1 MSKKVLIIGGVA
13 GGASAAARAR
23 RLDESAQIIVF
34 ERGPHISFANCG
46 LPYHIGGE
54 IELREKLLLQT
65 PESFNSRF
73 NVDIRVQNEILA
85 IDKQAKTVTVRDIA
99 ANKEYTESYDALILS
114 PGAGP
119 FVPPISGVR
128 NHLTHTL
135 RNVPDMDAIIA
146 SIEVNKPQHATVC
159 GGGFIGLE
167 MAEALRHRDI
177 AVTLVELA
185 PQVMA
190 PVDIEIA
197 NVLHEELKQH
207 NVELK
212 LGKALQTVG
221 ETTVSD
227 NSLMLTLN
235 DGSTL
240 ETNLLIMAVGVKPET
255 ALAVQAGLELGD
267 FGGIKVND
275 AMQTSDESIFA
286 VGDAIETEEFVTGD
300 AMLAPLA
307 GPANRQGRL
316 AANVIFGS
324 DETYK
329 KTQGTAICKVFD
341 LAVAST
347 GINEKT
353 LQRKKIAYEKVY
365 VHAMSHASYYP
376 GAHPVSLKLLF
387 NPENGKI
394 LGAQAVGKDGVDKRI
409 DVLSVA
415 QRAGLTVYDLQDLE
429 LCYAPPFGSA
439 RDVVNQAGLLA
450 TNVMKGDEVVFHSAD
465 IEQLADNQLLI
476 DVRTE
481 HEVDN
486 MGMIP
491 GAINIPVD
499 DLRANLCNIDKQKEI
514 LVYCQVGLRGHVA
527 STLLKNSGYKVK
539 NLTGGFKT
547 WQASREFIA

>member
-1 MSKKVLIIGGVA
+1 MSKKILIIGGVA

-23 RLDESAQIIVF
+23 RLDESATIVVF
-34 ERGPHISFANCG
+34 ERGPYISFANCG

-65 PESFNSRF
+65 PESFKARF
-73 NVDIRVQNEILA
+73 NVDIRVQNEITA
-85 IDKQAKTVTVRDIA
+85 INKEAKTVTVRDILA
-99 ANKEYTESYDALILS
+99 DKEYTESYDALILS

-128 NHLTHTL
+128 NHLTYTL
-135 RNVPDMDAIIA
+135 RNMSDMDAIIA
-146 SIEVNKPQHATVC
+146 SIDINKPKHATVC

-177 AVTLVELA
+177 TVTLVELGE
-185 PQVMA
+185 QVMA

-197 NVLHEELKQH
+197 NVLHEELEQH
-207 NVELK
+207 GIDLK
-212 LGKALQTVG
+212 LGKALQEVG
-221 ETTVSD
+221 ATTVTD
-227 NSLMLTLN
+227 KALTLTLN

-240 ETNLLIMAVGVKPET
+240 QTNLLIMAVGVKPEIS
-255 ALAVQAGLELGD
+255 LAVQAGIEIGEL
-267 FGGIKVND
+267 GGIKVNEF
-275 AMQTSDESIFA
+275 MQTSDDAIFA
-286 VGDAIETEEFVTGD
+286 VGDAIEDPEFVTGD

-316 AANVIFGS
+316 AANVIFGRR
-324 DETYK
+324 ETYK
-329 KTQGTAICKVFD
+329 KTQATAICKVFD

-347 GINEKT
+347 GLSEKV
-353 LQRKKIAYEKVY
+353 LLRKNISYEKVY

-376 GAHPVSLKLLF
+376 GAHPISLKLLF
-387 NPENGKI
+387 SPENGKI

-439 RDVVNQAGLLA
+439 RDVVNQVGLLA
-450 TNVMKGDEVVFHSAD
+450 TNVMRGDEVIFHCD
-465 IEQLADNQLLI
+465 QLATLTDKQLLI
-476 DVRTE
+476 DVRTAQ
-481 HEVDN
+481 EVDN

-499 DLRANLCNIDKQKEI
+499 DLRANLCNIPKDKEI
-514 LVYCQVGLRGHVA
+514 FIYCQVGLRGHVA
-527 STLLKNSGYKVK
+527 LRLLTNLGYKVK
-539 NLTGGFKT
+539 NLSGGFKT
-547 WQASREFIA
+547 WKAFNY

>member
-1 MSKKVLIIGGVA
+1 MSKKILIIGGVA

-73 NVDIRVQNEILA
+73 NVDIRVNNEILA
-85 IDKQAKTVTVRDIA
+85 INKEAKAVTVRDIA
-99 ANKEYTESYDALILS
+99 AEKEYTESYDALILS

-146 SIEVNKPQHATVC
+146 SIEINKPKHATVC

-197 NVLHEELKQH
+197 NVLHEELEQH

-212 LGKALQTVG
+212 LGKALQEVAPTIVDDSAL
-221 ETTVSD
+221 T
-227 NSLMLTLN
+227 LTLN

-240 ETNLLIMAVGVKPET
+240 TTNLLIMAVGVKPET
-255 ALAVQAGLELGD
+255 TLAIQAGLELGD
-267 FGGIKVND
+267 FGGIKVNES
-275 AMQTSDESIFA
+275 MQTSDASIFA
-286 VGDAIETEEFVTGD
+286 VGDAIETAEFVTGD

-347 GINEKT
+347 GMNEKT
-353 LQRKKIAYEKVY
+353 LQRKKMAYEKVY

-450 TNVMKGDEVVFHSAD
+450 TNVIKGDEVVFHSAD

-481 HEVDN
+481 QEVDN

-499 DLRANLCNIDKQKEI
+499 DLRANLCKIDKQKEI

-527 STLLKNSGYKVK
+527 STLLKNSGYNVK

-547 WQASREFIA
+547 WKAFNY

>member
-1 MSKKVLIIGGVA
+1 MSKKILIIGGVA

-23 RLDESAQIIVF
+23 RLDENAEIIVF
-34 ERGPHISFANCG
+34 ERGPYISFANCG

-54 IELREKLLLQT
+54 IEQREKLLLQT

-73 NVDIRVQNEILA
+73 NVDIRIQNEILA
-85 IDKQAKTVTVRDIA
+85 IDKEAKTVTVHNLLAD
-99 ANKEYTESYDALILS
+99 KEYTESYDALILS
-114 PGAGP
+114 PGARP
-119 FVPPISGVR
+119 FVPPIAGVR

-146 SIEVNKPQHATVC
+146 SIDINKPKHATVC
-159 GGGFIGLE
+159 GGGFIGIE
-167 MAEALRHRDI
+167 VAEALRHRDI
-177 AVTLVELA
+177 AVTLIELA

-197 NVLHEELKQH
+197 NVLHVELEQH
-207 NVELK
+207 NIDLK
-212 LGKALQTVG
+212 LGKALHAVG
-221 ETTVSD
+221 KITAADSALT
-227 NSLMLTLN
+227 LTLN
-235 DGSTL
+235 DSSTF

-255 ALAVQAGLELGD
+255 SLAVQAGLKIGELG
-267 FGGIKVND
+267 GIQVNEF
-275 AMQTSDESIFA
+275 MQTSDEAIFA
-286 VGDAIETEEFVTGD
+286 VGDAIEDSDFVSGD
-300 AMLAPLA
+300 AVLIPLA

-316 AANVIFGS
+316 VANVIFGS
-324 DETYK
+324 NETYK
-329 KTQGTAICKVFD
+329 KTQGSAICKVFD

-347 GINEKT
+347 GLNEKM
-353 LQRKKIAYEKVY
+353 LQLKKIPYEKVY

-376 GAHPVSLKLLF
+376 GAHPVSLKLIF
-387 NPENGKI
+387 NPEDGKI

-450 TNVMKGDEVVFHSAD
+450 SNVMRGEEVIFHCDELT
-465 IEQLADNQLLI
+465 ELTDNQLLI

-481 HEVDN
+481 KEVDD

-499 DLRANLCNIDKQKEI
+499 ELRENICKIDKHKEI
-514 LVYCQVGLRGHVA
+514 LIYCQVGLRGHVA
-527 STLLKNSGYKVK
+527 SRLLTNLGYKVK

-547 WQASREFIA
+547 WQAFNY

>member
-1 MSKKVLIIGGVA
+1 MSKKLLIVGGVA

-23 RLDESAQIIVF
+23 RIDETAEIIVF

-65 PESFNSRF
+65 PESFKARF
-73 NVDIRVQNEILA
+73 NVDIRIQSEVMS
-85 IDKQAKTVTVRDIA
+85 IDKEAKTVVIRDIL

-119 FVPPISGVR
+119 FVPPISGVT

-135 RNVPDMDAIIA
+135 RNVPDMDAIIE
-146 SIEVNKPQHATVC
+146 SININKPIHATVC

-167 MAEALRHRDI
+167 MAEALRHRGI

-197 NVLHEELKQH
+197 NVLHEELEQH
-207 NVELK
+207 QVELK
-212 LGKALQTVG
+212 LGKALQSVAPVNA
-221 ETTVSD
+221 ED
-227 NSLMLTLN
+227 KSLTLTLN
-235 DGSTL
+235 DGETL
-240 ETNLLIMAVGVKPET
+240 TTNLLIMAVGVKPET
-255 ALAVQAGLELGD
+255 TLAVQADLAIGP
-267 FGGIKVND
+267 FGGIAVNTQ
-275 AMQTSDESIFA
+275 MQTSDKNIYA
-286 VGDAIETEEFVTGD
+286 VGDAVEDPDFVTGEP
-300 AMLAPLA
+300 MLAPLA

-316 AANVIFGS
+316 AANVIFGAT
-324 DETYK
+324 ETYQ

-347 GINEKT
+347 GMNEKT
-353 LQRKKIAYEKVY
+353 LLRKKMDYQKVY
-365 VHAMSHASYYP
+365 VHTASHASYYP
-376 GAHPVSLKLLF
+376 DSHPVTLILLF
-387 NPENGKI
+387 IPSTGAI
-394 LGAQAVGKDGVDKRI
+394 LGAQAVGRDGIDKRI
-409 DVLSVA
+409 DVLAVA
-415 QRAGLTVYDLQDLE
+415 QRAGLKVQDLQDLE

-439 RDVVNQAGLLA
+439 RDVVNQAGLHA
-450 TNVMKGDEVVFHSAD
+450 SNVMKGDDIIFHCD
-465 IEQLADNQLLI
+465 ELITIDEEKQQLI
-476 DVRTE
+476 DVRT
-481 HEVDN
+481 HAEVDD

-499 DLRANLCNIDKQKEI
+499 HIRAEITKIDKSKEI

-527 STLLKNSGYKVK
+527 SCLLQNLGYKVK
-539 NLTGGFKT
+539 NLTGGYKT
-547 WQASREFIA
+547 WKSFNY

>member
-1 MSKKVLIIGGVA
+1 MSKKILIIGGVA

-23 RLDESAQIIVF
+23 RLDENAEIIVF
-34 ERGPHISFANCG
+34 ERGPYISFANCG

-54 IELREKLLLQT
+54 IEQREKLLLQT

-73 NVDIRVQNEILA
+73 NVDIRIKNEILA
-85 IDKQAKTVTVRDIA
+85 INREEKIVTVRDIA
-99 ANKEYTESYDALILS
+99 ANKEYMESYDALVLS

-135 RNVPDMDAIIA
+135 RNVPDMDAIIT
-146 SIEVNKPQHATVC
+146 SITINKPKHATVC

-197 NVLHEELKQH
+197 NVLH
-207 NVELK
+207 VELEQHHVDLR
-212 LGKALQTVG
+212 LGKALQAVR
-221 ETTVSD
+221 ETTVTD
-227 NSLMLTLN
+227 ESLILTLN
-235 DGSTL
+235 DDSTF

-255 ALAVQAGLELGD
+255 ALAVQAGLKIGELG
-267 FGGIKVND
+267 GIQVNEF
-275 AMQTSDESIFA
+275 MQTSDDAIFA
-286 VGDAIETEEFVTGD
+286 VGDAIEDPDFVTGD
-300 AMLAPLA
+300 AMLIPLA

-324 DETYK
+324 NETYK

-347 GINEKT
+347 GLNEKT
-353 LQRKKIAYEKVY
+353 LLRKKIPYEKVY

-376 GAHPVSLKLLF
+376 GAHPVSLKLIF
-387 NPENGKI
+387 NPDNGKI

-450 TNVMKGDEVVFHSAD
+450 SNVMKGEEIIFHCD
-465 IEQLADNQLLI
+465 DLAKLTDNQLLI

-481 HEVDN
+481 QEVDG

-499 DLRANLCNIDKQKEI
+499 ELRANICKIDKHKEI
-514 LVYCQVGLRGHVA
+514 LIYCQVGLRGHVA
-527 STLLKNSGYKVK
+527 SRLLTNLGYKVK

-547 WQASREFIA
+547 WQAFNY

>member
-65 PESFNSRF
+65 PESFKARF

-85 IDKQAKTVTVRDIA
+85 INKEAKTVTVRDIL

-128 NHLTHTL
+128 NHLTYTL
-135 RNVPDMDAIIA
+135 RNMPDMDAIIA
-146 SIEVNKPQHATVC
+146 SIELNKPKHATVC

-177 AVTLVELA
+177 AVTLVELGE
-185 PQVMA
+185 QVMA

-197 NVLHEELKQH
+197 NVLHEELEQH
-207 NVELK
+207 GIDLK
-212 LGKALQTVG
+212 LGKALQKVG
-221 ETTVSD
+221 TTTVAD
-227 NSLMLTLN
+227 KSLTLTLN

-240 ETNLLIMAVGVKPET
+240 QTNLLIMAVGVKPET
-255 ALAVQAGLELGD
+255 SLAVQAGLEIGEL
-267 FGGIKVND
+267 GGIKVNEF
-275 AMQTSDESIFA
+275 MQTSDDAIFA
-286 VGDAIETEEFVTGD
+286 VGDAIEDPEFVTGD

-316 AANVIFGS
+316 AANVIFGHR
-324 DETYK
+324 ETYK
-329 KTQGTAICKVFD
+329 KTQATAICKVFD

-347 GINEKT
+347 GLSEKV
-353 LQRKKIAYEKVY
+353 LKRKNISYEKVY

-450 TNVMKGDEVVFHSAD
+450 SNVMKGDEVVFHVEA
-465 IEQLADNQLLI
+465 LAKITDKQLLI

-481 HEVDN
+481 QEVDD

-499 DLRANLCNIDKQKEI
+499 DLRANIHNIPKDKEI

-527 STLLKNSGYKVK
+527 LRLFANLGYNVK
-539 NLTGGFKT
+539 NLSGGFKT
-547 WQASREFIA
+547 WKAFNY

>member
-1 MSKKVLIIGGVA
+1 MSKKILIIGGVA

-23 RLDESAQIIVF
+23 RLDESATIVVF
-34 ERGPHISFANCG
+34 ERGPYISFANCG

-65 PESFNSRF
+65 PESFKARF
-73 NVDIRVQNEILA
+73 NVDIRVQNEITA
-85 IDKQAKTVTVRDIA
+85 INKEAKTVTVRDILA
-99 ANKEYTESYDALILS
+99 DKEYTESYDALILS

-119 FVPPISGVR
+119 FVPPILGVR
-128 NHLTHTL
+128 NHLTYTL
-135 RNVPDMDAIIA
+135 RNMSDMDAIIA
-146 SIEVNKPQHATVC
+146 SIDINKPKHATVC

-177 AVTLVELA
+177 AVTLVELGE
-185 PQVMA
+185 QVMA

-197 NVLHEELKQH
+197 NVLHEELEQH
-207 NVELK
+207 GIDLK
-212 LGKALQTVG
+212 LGKALQEVG
-221 ETTVSD
+221 ATTVTD
-227 NSLMLTLN
+227 KALTLTLN

-240 ETNLLIMAVGVKPET
+240 QTNLLIMAVGVKPEIS
-255 ALAVQAGLELGD
+255 LAVQAGIEIGEL
-267 FGGIKVND
+267 GGIKVNEF
-275 AMQTSDESIFA
+275 MQTSDDAIFA
-286 VGDAIETEEFVTGD
+286 VGDAIEDPEFVTGD

-316 AANVIFGS
+316 AANVIFGRR
-324 DETYK
+324 ETYK
-329 KTQGTAICKVFD
+329 KTQATAICKVFD

-347 GINEKT
+347 GLSEKV
-353 LQRKKIAYEKVY
+353 LLRKNISYEKVY

-376 GAHPVSLKLLF
+376 GAHPISLKLLF
-387 NPENGKI
+387 SPENGKI

-439 RDVVNQAGLLA
+439 RDVVNQVGLLA
-450 TNVMKGDEVVFHSAD
+450 TNVMRGDEVIFHCD
-465 IEQLADNQLLI
+465 QLATLTDKQLLI
-476 DVRTE
+476 DVRTAQ
-481 HEVDN
+481 EVDN

-499 DLRANLCNIDKQKEI
+499 DLRANLCNIPKDKEI
-514 LVYCQVGLRGHVA
+514 FIYCQVGLRGHVA
-527 STLLKNSGYKVK
+527 LRLLTNLGYKVK
-539 NLTGGFKT
+539 NLSGGFKT
-547 WQASREFIA
+547 WKAFNY